1 MLLGIA
7 ELIVSLA
14 LLVGFYRNGQ
24 LRPLAAHSYR
34 DGGGELAAV
43 IRSMGA
49 GQGRQPPVDIDM
61 ADLGGLCRAVP
72 VARMGH
78 LDSRWLASIARRSPT
93 DRSGSLGTGDT
104 VHMSIALPTIDT
116 QEEGSHGCCEREGHR
131 YATYSW

>member
-61 ADLGGLCRAVP
+61 ADLGGF
-72 VARMGH
+72 VALFLMREWDTWT
-78 LDSRWLASIARRSPT
+78 LDGWHQSRGGLLPT
-93 DRSGSLGTGDT
+93 DQ
-104 VHMSIALPTIDT
+104 VV
-116 QEEGSHGCCEREGHR
+116 
-131 YATYSW
+131 